1 MDAPERYE
9 QLIAYLESHLPEP
22 VERHEHADGTL
33 EFVAGEPP
41 EIVVSLTE
49 GSVVVS
55 GLTPVRDTP
64 RTMAARLR
72 RVGLLKWRRLPETA
86 LFNALGALLKG
97 VRESRAAQ
105 FRTCEACGQ
114 PTPPERLQKDGV
126 CQTCAEHRKRVVH

>member
-9 QLIAYLESHLPEP
+9 QLIAYLDSHLPEP

-41 EIVVSLTE
+41 EIVVALTE
-49 GSVVVS
+49 RSVVVS
-55 GLTPVRDTP
+55 ELAPVQGAP
-64 RTMAARLR
+64 RSLAARLR

-97 VRESRAAQ
+97 VRDSRAAQ
-105 FRTCEACGQ
+105 FRECETCGQ
-114 PTPPERLQKDGV
+114 ATPPERLQRDGV
-126 CQTCAEHRKRVVH
+126 CQTCAEHRGRIVH